1 MIDPKQLREFIDEVL
16 REFARVAD
24 KPSLYSKDA
33 VELLMLTAAQET
45 HLGRYL
51 KQIKGPALGIFQ
63 IEPATLADLI
73 TNYLMYRGK
82 LGKIVQS
89 LYVKGLGMA
98 GTADSVGLNMQGNL
112 ILQVVIARL
121 IYRRV
126 PEPLPDN
133 RSHEAM
139 AQYWKKYWN
148 TSLGRGTVEEAVQ
161 NYQKYVLEW

>member
-51 KQIKGPALGIFQ
+51 KQIRGPALGIFQ